1 MIDAADIRPLSE
13 FQRNAKSFMQRLR
26 RTRQPEVLT
35 VNGKAAVVV
44 QDAAA
49 YSAMIEEL
57 ERAYV
62 VEAVRVGLE
71 QSEAGKTIPWEQVAR
86 EMRAKYGLPRKKRR
100 SA

>member
-13 FQRNAKSFMQRLR
+13 FQRNAKSFIQRLR

-49 YSAMIEEL
+49 FSAMIEEL
-57 ERAYV
+57 ERAYI
-62 VEAVRVGLE
+62 VEAVRAGIE
-71 QSEAGKTIPWEQVAR
+71 QADAGKTIPLEQAAR
-86 EMRAKYGLPRKKRR
+86 AMRAKYGIPQRRRR